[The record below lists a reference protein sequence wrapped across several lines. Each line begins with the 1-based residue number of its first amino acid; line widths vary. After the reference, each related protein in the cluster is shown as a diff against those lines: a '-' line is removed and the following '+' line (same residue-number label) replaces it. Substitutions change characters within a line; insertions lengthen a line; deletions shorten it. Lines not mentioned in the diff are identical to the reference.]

1 MVQGVGGFG
10 KGVGALGWD
19 FEVGRMRGV
28 GREKFLTGMSCF
40 YVRVMSCNR

>member
-19 FEVGRMRGV
+19 FEVDTFEAAATFGR
-28 GREKFLTGMSCF
+28 
-40 YVRVMSCNR
+40 